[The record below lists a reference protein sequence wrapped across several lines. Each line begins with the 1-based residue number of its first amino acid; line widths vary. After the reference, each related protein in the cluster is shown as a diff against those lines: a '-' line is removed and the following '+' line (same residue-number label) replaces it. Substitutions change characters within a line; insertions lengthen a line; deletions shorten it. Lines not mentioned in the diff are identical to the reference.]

1 MKYRGIS
8 NLRPDGTVVR
18 KINRAWFNRGEIF
31 VILVFSGNVPLI
43 KGFDLTKER
52 TSYHLLNC
60 QYLRLNVKRV
70 WSKMNI
76 YSNFDYWILE
86 WLVVALCL
94 PSMRLNGLK
103 TYEI

>member
-1 MKYRGIS
+1 MSGDSPINLANEIHILGYNSSS
-8 NLRPDGTVVR
+8 NRR
-18 KINRAWFNRGEIF
+18 YCMI
-31 VILVFSGNVPLI
+31 FSGNVLLI
-43 KGFDLTKER
+43 KGFELTKER
-52 TSYHLLNC
+52 TSYHLRNC
-60 QYLRLNVKRV
+60 QDLRLNVKRV